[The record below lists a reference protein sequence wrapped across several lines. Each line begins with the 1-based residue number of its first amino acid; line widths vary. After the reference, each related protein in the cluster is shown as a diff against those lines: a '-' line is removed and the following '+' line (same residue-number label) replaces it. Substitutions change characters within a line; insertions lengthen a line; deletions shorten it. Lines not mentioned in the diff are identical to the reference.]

1 MTYVPF
7 KYFNSGIA
15 ITNPR
20 FRHRQSWPLSYFPD
34 QLASWI
40 CIASLYIDGFVDSSR
55 WNYTNSWSPD
65 RSVNK
70 FKQKS
75 CLLVVIAC
83 ILYVFSGCITS
94 LESVDALRLVST
106 WLRECPRLFVGSLHG
121 YKIECSFLKLDDL
134 HSGAMRSYSTWIDL
148 FCFGP
153 LSDTVPLS
161 IIGFRMSGLTECLE
175 PMEVTEQP
183 MIIVDGWKLNSI
195 SIQPLVWR
203 LE

>member
-1 MTYVPF
+1 MTYVPI

-20 FRHRQSWPLSYFPD
+20 FRHRWSWPLSCFPD

-55 WNYTNSWSPD
+55 WNYSRSPV

-83 ILYVFSGCITS
+83 ILYIFSRCITS
-94 LESVDALRLVST
+94 LESVDALCLVST
-106 WLRECPRLFVGSLHG
+106 QLRECLGLFAGSLHG
-121 YKIECSFLKLDDL
+121 YKIERSFLKLDDL
-134 HSGAMRSYSTWIDL
+134 HSGAIRSCSTRINL
-148 FCFGP
+148 FCLGP
-153 LSDTVPLS
+153 LSDTDPQS

-183 MIIVDGWKLNSI
+183 MIIADGWKLNTI
-195 SIQPLVWR
+195 SILPLAWC